1 MAITTAPELFEVATR
16 QKFRFESPRGLL
28 TVEDLWDLSL
38 TGAVS
43 LDTVSKLANRD
54 VKSSQEESFV
64 TEGTAQNAKAT
75 LKLEVLKYIIAIRK
89 AEIAARLAAS
99 EKQERKRKLLDL
111 LAQKDDEKDSSMS
124 REDILKELEAL

>member
-1 MAITTAPELFEVATR
+1 MSITTAPELFEVATR

-28 TVEDLWDLSL
+28 TVEDLWDLPL

-54 VKSSQEESFV
+54 VKASEEESFV
-64 TEGTAQNAKAT
+64 ANTTAQNTKAT

-89 AEIAARLAAS
+89 DEIAERQSL
-99 EKQERKRKLLDL
+99 KQKAERKQKLLEL
-111 LAQKDDEKDSSMS
+111 LAEQDAAEDQKLS
-124 REDILKELEAL
+124 REEILKELEAL

>member
-28 TVEDLWDLSL
+28 TVEDLWDLPL

-54 VKSSQEESFV
+54 VKASEEESFV
-64 TEGTAQNAKAT
+64 ANTTAQNTKAT

-89 AEIAARLAAS
+89 DEIAERQSL
-99 EKQERKRKLLDL
+99 KQRQERKQKLLEL
-111 LAQKDDEKDSSMS
+111 LAAQDAAEDQKLS
-124 REDILKELEAL
+124 RADILKELEAL